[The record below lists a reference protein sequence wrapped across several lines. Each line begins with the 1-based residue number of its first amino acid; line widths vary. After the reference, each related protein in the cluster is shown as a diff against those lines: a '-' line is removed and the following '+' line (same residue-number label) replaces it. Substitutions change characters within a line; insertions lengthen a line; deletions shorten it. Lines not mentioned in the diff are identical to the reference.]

1 MQNREEYAK
10 GLVIITLR
18 IYSIDYL
25 NKPIFESTEIFS
37 FIDTK
42 SQIN

>member
-1 MQNREEYAK
+1 MQNREKYAK

-25 NKPIFESTEIFS
+25 NKPILEFIEIFS
-37 FIDTK
+37 FIATK
-42 SQIN
+42 SHID